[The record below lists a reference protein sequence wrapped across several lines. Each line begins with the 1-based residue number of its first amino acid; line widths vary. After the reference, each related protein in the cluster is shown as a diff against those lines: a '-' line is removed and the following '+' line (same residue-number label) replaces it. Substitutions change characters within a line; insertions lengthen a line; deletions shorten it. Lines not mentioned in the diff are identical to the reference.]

1 MNKIKII
8 GVGGSPRKGGNTD
21 ILLDNFLEGAESA
34 GAQTKKVMLRDYC
47 IESCIGCEGCNKT
60 GICTRFHDGM
70 ELLYPEI
77 EASKGLILGSPT
89 YNYNITAA
97 MKAFIDRLY
106 PYYNFTNDRPRQYSS
121 KLAGQGRK
129 AIVFSVCEQMEI
141 KDMGVALEAMEMPL
155 DALGYEVVKKFPVM
169 GHFDRGAVSKD
180 TEALIK
186 AFEVGKKMALSLA
199 NIME

>member
-1 MNKIKII
+1 VTKMNKIKIL
-8 GVGGSPRKGGNTD
+8 GVGGSPRKAGNTD

-34 GAQTKKVMLRDYC
+34 GAQTKKVMLREYC
-47 IESCIGCEGCNKT
+47 IEACIGCEACGKT
-60 GICTRFHDGM
+60 GICTHFHDGM

-77 EASKGLILGSPT
+77 ETSKGLILGSPT

-106 PYYNFTNDRPRQYSS
+106 PYYNFTNDRPRQYTS

-141 KDMGVALEAMEMPL
+141 KDMGVALEAMEMPF
-155 DALGYEVVKKFPVM
+155 DALGYEVMEKLPVM

-180 TEALIK
+180 TEALRK
-186 AFEVGKKMALSLA
+186 AFEAGKKMALSLL
-199 NIME
+199 